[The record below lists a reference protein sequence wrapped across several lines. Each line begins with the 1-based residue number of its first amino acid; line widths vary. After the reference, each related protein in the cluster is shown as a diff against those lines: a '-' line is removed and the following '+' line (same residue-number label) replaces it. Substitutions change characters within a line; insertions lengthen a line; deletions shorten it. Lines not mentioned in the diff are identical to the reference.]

1 MDCFRSLLDRPEVA
15 LAVRQKK
22 TKVPGRCGSSEPILS
37 LSSPSSVQI
46 GKLSATEDDRQLP
59 PTVPAV
65 QQQAE
70 ASAMT
75 ELLQSLLTRMDQLE
89 VWNLSPYMRVGVQ
102 AHTHA
107 TSYLLRVISTNDKN
121 TSSSSSILRVSFLV
135 YIYTHIVKSLSRTFL
150 FCILVAIS
158 IVLTG

>member
-22 TKVPGRCGSSEPILS
+22 TKVPGRCGCSEPILS

-46 GKLSATEDDRQLP
+46 GKLSAAEDDRQLP

-89 VWNLSPYMRVGVQ
+89 VWNLSPCMRGVQ

-107 TSYLLRVISTNDKN
+107 TSYLLWVISTNDKN
-121 TSSSSSILRVSFLV
+121 TSSSSLILRVSFLV
-135 YIYTHIVKSLSRTFL
+135 YIYTHNVKSLSRTFL